1 MVRRTYRKVSKR
13 KSRQSRQSKKSLKR
27 RSRKVSKRNSR
38 KTLKRRSR
46 RVSRRK
52 SRKSS
57 KRRSRNKMVTRQ
69 SGGSS
74 AYVAPHSQK
83 QKLVISKDI
92 LNRFK
97 EKISADMCKRFVEM
111 NLLDLRTINTSL
123 LSSIKTVEYILST
136 LFRDYIISYAEGILS
151 LPEIDLTRTNITMQI
166 KDQSSINILINFHIQ
181 EEILSTHE
189 WFEKINN
196 THIHWFNNRGHY
208 KLLPRSGRG
217 DKSGNFKKIY
227 MLQQSPV
234 DEPSIRGFGTT
245 PLTLSQ
251 KKSDLSLPCVKWSW
265 NTQQTTSKKKTTET
279 GGIAYVYEK
288 DDAEGTEVVRTFDD
302 PAYDTLNNI
311 LLDYF
316 TLILYI
322 RQNIEN
328 PTKRF
333 ELVYQEESEVESEVE
348 SEIESEIEKLKN
360 KLSSW
365 ESDGDGTMTKKKYF
379 IRNADNGRTIGVV
392 KDLPTQVVIMLQEL
406 YKEETGDTRT
416 GILGSYIITNIP
428 KKYYTTTI
436 KKKTRYNLV

>member
-83 QKLVISKDI
+83 QKLVISKDR

-111 NLLDLRTINTSL
+111 NLLDLR
-123 LSSIKTVEYILST
+123 LST
-136 LFRDYIISYAEGILS
+136 LFRDYILSYAEGILS

-166 KDQSSINILINFHIQ
+166 KVQSSINILINFHIQ

-189 WFEKINN
+189 WFKKINN

-234 DEPSIRGFGTT
+234 DEPSIRGFGTA

-265 NTQQTTSKKKTTET
+265 NTQQTTSKKKPTET
-279 GGIAYVYEK
+279 GGTAYVYEK

-302 PAYDTLNNI
+302 PTYDTLNNI

-322 RQNIEN
+322 RQNIEY

-333 ELVYQEESEVESEVE
+333 ELVYQEESEVENEVE
-348 SEIESEIEKLKN
+348 SEVESEIEKLKN

-392 KDLPTQVVIMLQEL
+392 KNLPTQVVITLQEL

-416 GILGSYIITNIP
+416 GILGSYIITYIP
-428 KKYYTTTI
+428 TKYYTSTI
-436 KKKTRYNLV
+436 KEKTRYNFVEKK